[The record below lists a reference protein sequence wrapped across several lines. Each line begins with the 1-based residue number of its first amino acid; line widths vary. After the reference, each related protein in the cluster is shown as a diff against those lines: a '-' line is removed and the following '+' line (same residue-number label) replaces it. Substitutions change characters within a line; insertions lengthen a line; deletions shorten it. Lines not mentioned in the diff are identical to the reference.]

1 MKEIDTTTFYAHGK
15 LLLTGEYCVLEGAT
29 ALAVP
34 TRLGQS
40 LEVFRA
46 ENTEG
51 GLLWQSFD
59 ADKSL
64 WFEGVFD
71 TVTYALKNSN
81 DDKVGILLSKILQ
94 TAFALNPNYPRLNGT
109 IQTHLTFPRDWGLG
123 TSSTLIYN
131 ISQLFGV
138 NPYSLLK
145 ETFGGSGYDIAC
157 AGANSALLYSLKQGN
172 PIAEKVVFNPIF
184 KDNLYFIYLGKKQN
198 SREGIARYREK
209 SKTISS
215 QYFENISAL
224 AHAFLKAETL
234 SGFESLIKRH
244 EEIISAIIEL
254 PRAKELYFSDFWG
267 EIKSLGAWGGDFILA
282 TSNKVADDTQQYF
295 KNKGFEVVLKYEEMI
310 SI

>member
-1 MKEIDTTTFYAHGK
+1 MKETDTTTFYAHGK
-15 LLLTGEYCVLEGAT
+15 LLLTGEYCVLDGAT

-40 LEVFRA
+40 LELIQV

-71 TVTYALKNSN
+71 SLNYMLKTSN
-81 DDKVGILLSKILQ
+81 DDKVGLLLSKILQ
-94 TAFALNPNYPRLNGT
+94 TAQAFKTNSPHLKGT
-109 IQTHLTFPRDWGLG
+109 IQTHLTFPRNWGLG

-157 AGANSALLYSLKQGN
+157 AGANSALLYSLKNGN
-172 PIAEKVVFNPIF
+172 PITENVTFNPIF
-184 KDNLYFIYLGKKQN
+184 KDSLYFIYLGKKQN

-209 SKTISS
+209 SKTIPP
-215 QYFENISAL
+215 QYFETISAL

-234 SGFESLIKRH
+234 SAFESLIKKH
-244 EEIISAIIEL
+244 EEIIASIIEL
-254 PRAKELYFSDFWG
+254 SRAKELYFNDFWG

-282 TSNKVADDTQQYF
+282 TSNKSADDTQQYF